1 MTARSLIA
9 ACAGASVL
17 TMTLEAQAP
26 ARYFPATEVEASF
39 AKGGTLLEAGNVR
52 ILTATRTGV
61 GEAEAHQHDIDIFH
75 VLEGSATFIV
85 GGTMTGGHETAPG
98 ETRGTAVEGG
108 TEYQLKA
115 NDVIT
120 ISAGVPHWFKVVD
133 GRFRYFVVKVH
144 G

>member
-1 MTARSLIA
+1 MTLRSLIA
-9 ACAGASVL
+9 GCVGVGVL
-17 TMTLEAQAP
+17 TLTLEAQAP
-26 ARYFPATEVEASF
+26 ARYFPASDVDASF

-52 ILTATRTGV
+52 IMTATRTGT
-61 GEAEAHQHDIDIFH
+61 GEAEVHEHDIDIFH
-75 VLEGSATFIV
+75 VLEGSATFMV
-85 GGTMTGGHETAPG
+85 GGTLSGGHQTAPG

-108 TEYQLKA
+108 TEYQLKTG
-115 NDVIT
+115 DVIT